1 MRSASHIWMVLL
13 FAVVASSAAAIIAYS
28 ANAER
33 QHRLVVQEMT
43 LDISERANR
52 QRDLFE
58 DVERAHLA
66 AQRTFLRRYNALRG
80 QDVTAAFDRL
90 FPRQL
95 DGTHRSRDD
104 LFEGGQLASG
114 DDVYGMGAFIPDAA
128 GMTADRQRMILAA
141 FQTVRQHGEAL
152 HPIVD
157 NLYFFTTYNDLI
169 MFGPDRADRLQFYR
183 RDAPADFDFQ
193 DESLA
198 QVVGLQSNPRGVTAC
213 TALRRLIYVTD
224 GTALTTGCH
233 TPIRVNGRHVGA
245 FGVTIAMRDYL
256 ATSVQ
261 DTEPHTEN
269 MILTRDGDLIA
280 HRDLAGVDPL
290 TPAAVASAEASAR
303 SGAFAQRIRDDGRPS
318 GAFRTSDGRIVGF
331 ARIDTPGWFFV
342 SVQPDWLA
350 HSRTSQL
357 AFLVFVCTFLGILAQ
372 SALVAGVMWWKVKPR
387 RTAWA
392 V

>member
-1 MRSASHIWMVLL
+1 MRSVSNLWMVLL
-13 FAVVASSAAAIIAYS
+13 FAVVASSAAAIVAYS
-28 ANAER
+28 ANADR
-33 QHRLVVQEMT
+33 QHRLVVEEMT
-43 LDISERANR
+43 RDITERANR
-52 QRDLFE
+52 QRALFE
-58 DVERAHLA
+58 DVGQAHLA
-66 AQRTFLRRYNALRG
+66 AQRTFLRRYSALQG
-80 QDVTAAFDRL
+80 QDVTATFNRL
-90 FPRQL
+90 FPRQF

-104 LFEGGQLASG
+104 LFDGGSLDAG

-128 GMTADRQRMILAA
+128 AMTADRQRMILAA

-152 HPIVD
+152 YPRVD
-157 NLYFFTTYNDLI
+157 NLYFFTPYNDLI

-198 QVVGLQSNPRGVTAC
+198 RVVGLQTNPRGVTAC

-233 TPIRVNGRHVGA
+233 TPVRVSGRHIGA
-245 FGVTIAMRDYL
+245 FGVTIAMGDYL

-261 DTEPHTEN
+261 DAEPHTEN

-280 HRDLAGVDPL
+280 HRDLLNVDPL
-290 TPAAVASAEASAR
+290 TPAAVNAAQASAR
-303 SGAFAQRIRDDGRPS
+303 SGEFAQRIRNDGRQS

-350 HSRTSQL
+350 HSRTSHL

-372 SALVAGVMWWKVKPR
+372 SALVAGVMWWRSQPR
-387 RTAWA
+387 RAAWA
-392 V
+392 A